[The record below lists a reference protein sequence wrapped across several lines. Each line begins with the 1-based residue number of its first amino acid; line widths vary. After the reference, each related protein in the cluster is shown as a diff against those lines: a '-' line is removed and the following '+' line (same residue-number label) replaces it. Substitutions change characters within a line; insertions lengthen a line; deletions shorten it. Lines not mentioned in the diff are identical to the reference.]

1 MRLIKNGIV
10 YINRKLEFYI
20 TADSESP
27 ESGYKE
33 LDKGRLD
40 KLCKHVDSLPVGCE
54 EYRKFES
61 LIKGIIE
68 YERRVRKETT
78 KTD

>member
-40 KLCKHVDSLPVGCE
+40 KLCKHVDKLPAECE
-54 EYRKFES
+54 EYKKFEL
-61 LIKGIIE
+61 LIIGI
-68 YERRVRKETT
+68 
-78 KTD
+78 TDYDKRYGI